1 MRKVFIFLTLA
12 IMATVWNAIVA
23 QTNYGFSINGTAIT
37 SANYQ
42 SIGSIEGVTG
52 SVTYDPVTTTL
63 TLNNAT
69 IINNEATGAPIVNK
83 ANPQLVIKLVGH
95 STIRRNNGD
104 TYENVGIWL
113 EANLRITGKGVLDII
128 NTSDRVAGIRAD
140 ENNSTLTIDGGCW
153 VRIKT
158 INYHCIAGGYA
169 AEGELYRYLSLIVDN
184 ARLDLESTRTH
195 TYTQD
200 GVVNYL
206 KDITLKGGVVY
217 EDNSPDDVKLD
228 EEGKLMYYD
237 QYEDEWYAPKS
248 TYLSKPSYKMDLAG
262 KRIDPISINYV
273 PAIPGVTGGNLTYNA
288 STQNLTLNN
297 LKVDDNRVT
306 DGSCALAIYQE
317 GVTVTL
323 TGNNT
328 IKGQTKHYVVYLQK
342 NSTIKGPGSLKID
355 APQGGGI
362 YPVVYSDNGTF
373 TIKDGATVEINAK
386 KYGIQGYTSTG
397 CSITLAVNNAT
408 LKSTGREEGSIIGIN
423 ALTGNCRITQ
433 PSGASFS
440 PSNKAV
446 IDNTTGAVIK
456 TQVVITKSTGL
467 SETSQGAIATYP
479 NPVVDMLYINET
491 EEVRSIEVYNAHGS
505 KVASVTGAKQID
517 LRLLPAGVYVVRIS
531 TDKGVDTQRIVKK

>member
-69 IINNEATGAPIVNK
+69 IINNEATGRPIVNES
-83 ANPQLVIKLVGH
+83 NPQLVIKLVGH
-95 STIRRNNGD
+95 STIRKNNASNLH
-104 TYENVGIWL
+104 YLPLSCIEL
-113 EANLRITGKGVLDII
+113 KANLRITGNGVLDII
-128 NTSDRVAGIRAD
+128 NTSERKVAIWAYY

-153 VRIKT
+153 VRIKS
-158 INYHCIAGGYA
+158 HSSCIHGG
-169 AEGELYRYLSLIVDN
+169 GGRHLSLIVDN
-184 ARLDLESTRTH
+184 ARLDLQMTNNNEEES
-195 TYTQD
+195 
-200 GVVNYL
+200 VMECL
-206 KDITLKGGVVY
+206 IDITLKGGVVY

-237 QYEDEWYAPKS
+237 QYEDEWYVPNS

-288 STQNLTLNN
+288 STKNLTLNN
-297 LKVDDNRVT
+297 LKVDDNRVIA
-306 DGSCALAIYQE
+306 GSYALAIYQE

-328 IKGQTKHYVVYLQK
+328 IKGQDKDCVVYLQK

-386 KYGIQGYTSTG
+386 KYGIKGHANPG